1 MSIIIEVIQLRSSEF
16 SLKKSYLPF
25 LLRKTAESYQKLGDD
40 EVAGFAV
47 YWSESE
53 RKKPGILRR
62 KGERIKNIAL
72 VFYPVL
78 LTSYSSGSA
87 VLIDPLKKS
96 KLVVTLNIVKKELI
110 DSALVELAASSGK
123 AFLDVMVKIDKI
135 TGEIVS
141 GKNVAK
147 EVVELENV
155 VSDPSFVNDFKTL
168 LNYVTTY
175 SLPYIEIPWVSVN
188 YTEVSDKIRKTLNVI
203 NDLISYVSN
212 VVGKVNELL
221 DNWKVIIQKEYEK
234 EITALDQKIKE
245 VREAVLK
252 NVEELR
258 RKKEEELA
266 GLRERYVPSM
276 EAVGK
281 RIKETQDSVKK
292 LEEEIER
299 AKSYGKDVSD
309 LKKRLSELKK
319 TLESLEKELES
330 EKTKY
335 ENEVKRVEKRFEELM
350 EAENNKVKAVLQ
362 AKEALQREFDSLIR
376 EANERS
382 DKIRGNLQEYRE
394 GLIKVE
400 KEIESVSLSIPSG
413 GEGLY
418 MIPIIYTSYVSNGS
432 SRSIITTP
440 VILESGGWLG
450 PKTRPVVIEGLSRY
464 LSWSKDLIGRE
475 ELKSELEAKNL
486 LTNVSLER
494 IEISLTR
501 FADMGL
507 LSRDE
512 VKEIVNSVG
521 EQRKMS

>member
-1 MSIIIEVIQLRSSEF
+1 VIQLGFSES
-16 SLKKSYLPF
+16 SLKKNYLPF

-78 LTSYSSGSA
+78 LTSYSGGSA
-87 VLIDPLKKS
+87 VLMDPLKKS
-96 KLVVTLNIVKKELI
+96 KLTVTFNVVKKELV

-135 TGEIVS
+135 TEEVAK
-141 GKNVAK
+141 GKNVVK

-155 VSDPSFVNDFKTL
+155 VSDPSFVNDLKTL
-168 LNYVTTY
+168 LNYTTTY
-175 SLPYIEIPWVSVN
+175 SLPSIEIPWVSVN
-188 YTEVSDKIRKTLNVI
+188 YAEVSDRIKKTLNLI
-203 NDLISYVSN
+203 NELVSYVSN
-212 VVGKVNELL
+212 VVGKINELL
-221 DNWKVIIQKEYEK
+221 DNWKVSVQKEYEEK
-234 EITALDQKIKE
+234 IAALDQKIKE
-245 VREAVLK
+245 VREVVLK

-258 RKKEEELA
+258 KKKEEELA
-266 GLRERYVPSM
+266 GLRERYVPNI
-276 EAVGK
+276 EAIGK
-281 RIKETQDSVKK
+281 RIKETQDNVKK
-292 LEEEIER
+292 LEEEIEK

-319 TLESLEKELES
+319 TLESLEKELGN

-335 ENEVKRVEKRFEELM
+335 ENEVKRVEKKFEELM
-350 EAENNKVKAVLQ
+350 EAENNKVKAILQ
-362 AKEALQREFDSLIR
+362 EKEALQNEFDSIIR
-376 EANERS
+376 EANKRS
-382 DKIRGNLQEYRE
+382 DEIRSNLQEYRE
-394 GLIKVE
+394 ELIKAE

-418 MIPIIYTSYVSNGS
+418 MIPLIYTSYVSNGS

-450 PKTRPVVIEGLSRY
+450 PKIRSVVVEGLSKY
-464 LSWSKDLIGRE
+464 LSWSKDLIDRE
-475 ELKSELEAKNL
+475 ELRSELEAKNL

-494 IEISLTR
+494 IEVSLTR

-521 EQRKMS
+521 EQKKML

>member
-1 MSIIIEVIQLRSSEF
+1 MRFSES

-53 RKKPGILRR
+53 SKKPGILRR
-62 KGERIKNIAL
+62 RGERIKNIAL

-87 VLIDPLKKS
+87 VLIDPLRKS
-96 KLVVTLNIVKKELI
+96 KLVVTLNVVKKELV

-123 AFLDVMVKIDKI
+123 SFLDVMVKIDKI
-135 TGEIVS
+135 TEGVAS
-141 GKNVAK
+141 GKNVVK

-155 VSDPSFVNDFKTL
+155 VSNPSFVNDLKTL
-168 LNYVTTY
+168 LNYTTTY

-188 YTEVSDKIRKTLNVI
+188 YAEVSEKIRKTLNVI
-203 NDLISYVSN
+203 NDLVNYVSD

-221 DNWKVIIQKEYEK
+221 DNWKVSVQKEYEK
-234 EITALDQKIKE
+234 KIAALDQKIKE
-245 VREAVLK
+245 VREEVLK

-258 RKKEEELA
+258 KKKEEELA
-266 GLRERYVPSM
+266 GLRDRYVPSM
-276 EAVGK
+276 EAIEK

-292 LEEEIER
+292 LEEEIEK

-309 LKKRLSELKK
+309 MRKRLSELKK

-335 ENEVKRVEKRFEELM
+335 ENEVKRVEKKFEELM
-350 EAENNKVKAVLQ
+350 KAENNKVKAILQ
-362 AKEALQREFDSLIR
+362 ERAALQHEFDSIIQ
-376 EANERS
+376 EANKRS
-382 DKIRGNLQEYRE
+382 DKIRSNLQEYRE

-400 KEIESVSLSIPSG
+400 KEIEGVSLSIPSG

-418 MIPIIYTSYVSNGS
+418 MIPLIYTSYVSNGS
-432 SRSIITTP
+432 SRSIITAP

-450 PKTRPVVIEGLSRY
+450 PKIRPVVVEGLSKY
-464 LSWSKDLIGRE
+464 LSWSKDLIDKE
-475 ELKSELEAKNL
+475 EMRSELEAKNL
-486 LTNVSLER
+486 LTSISPER
-494 IEISLTR
+494 IEVSLMR

-507 LSRDE
+507 LSKDK

-521 EQRKMS
+521 EQKKMS